1 MALELKRCGLMPNLG
16 CYAGRANVPV
26 STPGNWPNASPPL
39 PAWERGEVK
48 PTLKQVGHFANSLH
62 VPLGYRA
69 ELERLRANSK
79 GSGGNFYWPQGARVG

>member
-1 MALELKRCGLMPNLG
+1 MAPGVRTRRFRHRGT
-16 CYAGRANVPV
+16 GRTHPL
-26 STPGNWPNASPPL
+26 PL

-48 PTLKQVGHFANSLH
+48 PALKQVGHFANSLH